1 MTKRFL
7 PTFSRFSEHDK
18 PERTICKG
26 LKGIPAVTVENFT
39 IFLRDLKGRWNQTF
53 QKLAVFTG
61 TKDFGAFLFV
71 LSIVPNHMEQDIG
84 DHKVF

>member
-1 MTKRFL
+1 MKKRSW
-7 PTFSRFSEHDK
+7 PIFSRFSEHDK
-18 PERTICKG
+18 PQRTICKG
-26 LKGIPAVTVENFT
+26 AKGIPAVTVENFT
-39 IFLRDLKGRWNQTF
+39 IFFRDLKGRWNQTF

-61 TKDFGAFLFV
+61 TKDFGAFFFV